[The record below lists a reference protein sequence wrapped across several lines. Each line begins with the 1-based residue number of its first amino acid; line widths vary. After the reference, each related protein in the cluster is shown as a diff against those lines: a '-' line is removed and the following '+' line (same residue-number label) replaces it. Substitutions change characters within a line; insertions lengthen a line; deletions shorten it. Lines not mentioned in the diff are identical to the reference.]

1 MPTGTLCWRGNGR
14 GTQVNY
20 NKLVR
25 DKIPQIIASQGE
37 KANIRILEEA
47 EYAICLADKLNEEVA
62 EFHAGQNLEELADIL
77 EVVYALAE
85 HLGHSPEELE
95 AVYREKHD
103 KRGGFRDRIFL
114 ISKEG

>member
-1 MPTGTLCWRGNGR
+1 MRCWRGNGR
-14 GTQVNY
+14 EMGMIF

-37 KANIRILEEA
+37 KANIRILEDA
-47 EYAICLADKLNEEVA
+47 QYAICLAEKLNEEVA

-85 HLGHSPEELE
+85 HLGYSPEELE
-95 AVYREKHD
+95 AVYRESTTS
-103 KRGGFRDRIFL
+103 GAASGTESF
-114 ISKEG
+114 